1 MGWSMF
7 KSFLVGSIIVS
18 LIGAFTLYGYGKNIV
33 DDMFLVSKN
42 SYKENSSVSEPV
54 LEGWIDYIPASKSF
68 ASKFPTIPQHATD
81 RALDSKTKESKQYEM
96 YVSENNDHVFMISVI
111 SFLDVNKIRDS
122 EKALKNIVDD
132 MVVSNPGNRLEKF
145 QQGSLED
152 IKNVEFL
159 ITNES
164 YTIKGR
170 AFLAKNKLYV
180 LSVLSKSAADPSLEF
195 ECFFKSFKI
204 NKDSSPSL
212 LSFSTKN

>member
-1 MGWSMF
+1 MF
-7 KSFLVGSIIVS
+7 KSFLVGSIIIS
-18 LIGAFTLYGYGKNIV
+18 LIGAFTLYGYGKNTV
-33 DDMFLVSKN
+33 DHMFLASKN
-42 SYKENSSVSEPV
+42 SYNENSSVSEPI

-68 ASKFPTIPQHATD
+68 ISKFPTLPQHATD

-111 SFLDVNKIRDS
+111 SFLDVNKIRDG
-122 EKALKNIVDD
+122 EKVLKKVVDD

-164 YTIKGR
+164 YTIKGH

-180 LSVLSKSAADPSLEF
+180 LSVLSKSVAEPSAEF
-195 ECFFKSFKI
+195 EYFFKSFKI
-204 NKDSSPSL
+204 NNDNSSNL
-212 LSFSTKN
+212 LSFSMKN